1 MKALLER
8 RRLTKLN
15 MGFGILLLL
24 TREGELAEIIVGIYD
39 RNKRMIPDDVLMKV
53 ENYSDA
59 ICSG

>member
-1 MKALLER
+1 M
-8 RRLTKLN
+8 KLN

-53 ENYSDA
+53 ENYSDG

>member
-1 MKALLER
+1 VW
-8 RRLTKLN
+8 KLN
-15 MGFGILLLL
+15 TRIRILLLL

-53 ENYSDA
+53 ENYSDG

>member
-1 MKALLER
+1 M
-8 RRLTKLN
+8 KLN
-15 MGFGILLLL
+15 MRFGILLLL

-59 ICSG
+59 ICLG